1 LDGEPVMGIFRRAP
15 RPTPPIRH
23 RQEQIARQEAEL
35 REKLERLEHM
45 VTQKRSGAPNESP
58 SRGGERAGQN
68 SRTEKR
74 LNVSL
79 ALDEHYPAPS
89 RATRRPRSLRKER
102 RQGQIIFLFLLTA
115 LGIAV
120 MWLIS
125 HFHS

>member
-1 LDGEPVMGIFRRAP
+1 LDGKPVMGIFRRAP

-45 VTQKRSGAPNESP
+45 VTQKQAGAPNRRS
-58 SRGGERAGQN
+58 SRGGELPGQN
-68 SRTEKR
+68 SKTEKR

-79 ALDEHYPAPS
+79 AMDEHYPVPS
-89 RATRRPRSLRKER
+89 RTTVRRRPLRKER
-102 RQGQIIFLFLLTA
+102 RQGQIIFLFLLAA
-115 LGIAV
+115 LGVAV

>member
-1 LDGEPVMGIFRRAP
+1 MGIFRRAP

-35 REKLERLEHM
+35 REKLEGLEHM
-45 VTQKRSGAPNESP
+45 VTQKRAGAPHKRP
-58 SRGGERAGQN
+58 SRLGERAGQN
-68 SRTEKR
+68 SKTERR

-79 ALDEHYPAPS
+79 ALDEPGPS
-89 RATRRPRSLRKER
+89 RTTRRPRSLRKER
-102 RQGQIIFLFLLTA
+102 RQGQIIFLFLLAA
-115 LGIAV
+115 LSVAV

>member
-1 LDGEPVMGIFRRAP
+1 MGIFRRAP

-45 VTQKRSGAPNESP
+45 VTQKRSGAPNKGRSP
-58 SRGGERAGQN
+58 GGEQPDQ
-68 SRTEKR
+68 SSKTERR

-79 ALDEHYPAPS
+79 ALDEHYPGPS
-89 RATRRPRSLRKER
+89 RATGRPRSLRKER

-115 LGIAV
+115 LGVAV

-125 HFHS
+125 HFHP

>member
-1 LDGEPVMGIFRRAP
+1 MGIFRRAP

-23 RQEQIARQEAEL
+23 RQEQIARQEADL

-45 VTQKRSGAPNESP
+45 VTQKRTGSPNKPP
-58 SRGGERAGQN
+58 SRGRERAGQN

-79 ALDEHYPAPS
+79 ALDEHYPVPS
-89 RATRRPRSLRKER
+89 RTTRRPRSLRKER

-115 LGIAV
+115 LGVAV